1 MLPVGDKKDT
11 RESCVTLSGDQKQQV
26 QLAPALYEDA
36 DIYLLD
42 DPIHSVM
49 LMHIQQLVYLI

>member
-1 MLPVGDKKDT
+1 MLSVGDKKDI

-26 QLAPALYEDA
+26 QLAPTLYQDA

-42 DPIHSVM
+42 DPIHSVL
-49 LMHIQQLVYLI
+49 LMHILQLVYLM

>member
-1 MLPVGDKKDT
+1 MLPVGDKKDI

-36 DIYLLD
+36 DICLFD

>member
-1 MLPVGDKKDT
+1 MLPVGDKKDI

-26 QLAPALYEDA
+26 QLAPALHQDA

-49 LMHIQQLVYLI
+49 LMQDRKSVV